1 MKIINNTDLTYE
13 QIGMIIDKVINSNQ
27 GDTCYVGKI
36 DYCFVGTSKGTL
48 KVQIRYM
55 KKDVEW
61 TFTKVGE
68 KDAM

>member
-36 DYCFVGTSKGTL
+36 DCCFVGTSKGTI

-55 KKDVEW
+55 KRDVEW
-61 TFTKVGE
+61 KFTKLGE
-68 KDAM
+68 ENGV

>member
-27 GDTCYVGKI
+27 GNTCYVGKLDSFYVATFNGSI
-36 DYCFVGTSKGTL
+36 

-55 KKDVEW
+55 KKDVE
-61 TFTKVGE
+61 
-68 KDAM
+68 